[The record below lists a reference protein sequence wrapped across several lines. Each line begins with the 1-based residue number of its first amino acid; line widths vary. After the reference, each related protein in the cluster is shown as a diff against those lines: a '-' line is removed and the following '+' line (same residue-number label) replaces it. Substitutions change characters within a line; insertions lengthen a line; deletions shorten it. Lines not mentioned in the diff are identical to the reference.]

1 MAKTAATRLQD
12 EVELVRREAFAT
24 GYAAAM
30 KFISEYASRSKP
42 DSATRPRRQ
51 RGQVSAAPPA
61 PARQPQ
67 SRSAARSRKGDAP
80 AKRSPHGT
88 NARLIV
94 EVLEAISPRAARP
107 SEIRKALLDK
117 GIAMAAASIQFAL
130 GQLQARRAVEQVADT
145 KTWRYLGKT
154 E

>member
-1 MAKTAATRLQD
+1 MAKTAATKLQD
-12 EVELVRREAFAT
+12 EVELVRRDAFAA

-30 KFISEYASRSKP
+30 KLIREYASRSKP

-61 PARQPQ
+61 PARQRQ
-67 SRSAARSRKGDAP
+67 GRSAARSVKSDAP
-80 AKRSPHGT
+80 AKRSPRGT

-94 EVLEAISPRAARP
+94 EVLEAISPGAARP

-130 GQLQARRAVEQVADT
+130 GQLQARRAVEPVADT
-145 KTWRYLGKT
+145 KTWRALSR
-154 E
+154 